1 MNLKNENNYKD
12 NLDCLMEKVKNFEE
26 FGNQKEEGTKEV
38 RDLKQKVMELKKD
51 MNKYETTEK

>member
-12 NLDCLMEKVKNFEE
+12 NLECLMEKVKNFEE